1 MVGKLQEGVALGLAI
16 LGQRVVL
23 VDNLAKLEEIQL
35 VRQCNKKL
43 LCRQELFINYVM
55 KPGEGRGKH

>member
-23 VDNLAKLEEIQL
+23 VDDLAKLEEIQL
-35 VRQCNKKL
+35 VKNL
-43 LCRQELFINYVM
+43 INTFYRV
-55 KPGEGRGKH
+55 KGCS